1 MGGRNRRDCIE
12 FSLKGLEQQE
22 RVLDELRNRTGTLL
36 AASSLVAAFLGARAL
51 DQGSRVVAALT
62 VAALIASI
70 GSSVYILLPKANLVF
85 ALRGTVF
92 ANSIGSEVSEDD
104 AHRWLAAWLESYRDE
119 NQPTIDRLFWWFRIA
134 TLGVLVE
141 IILFGLSIA
150 IG

>member
-1 MGGRNRRDCIE
+1 VAGIAQTAYE
-12 FSLKGLEQQE
+12 LSLKGLEQQE

>member
-1 MGGRNRRDCIE
+1 VAGIAE
-12 FSLKGLEQQE
+12 TAYELSLKGLEQQE

-51 DQGSRVVAALT
+51 DQGSTLVAALA
-62 VAALIASI
+62 VGAYRLDWIKRVHPSPQSEP
-70 GSSVYILLPKANLVF
+70 GF

-119 NQPTIDRLFWWFRIA
+119 NQPAIDRLFWWFRIA